1 MTRPQYDVVVIGSGF
16 GGAVVAARL
25 AEAGR
30 SVCLLERGR
39 RWEAHDYPRTFS
51 QAQSAVWDERT
62 QYGFLDYRVFGR
74 IDVIQGAGVG
84 GGSLHYF
91 NVQMRAPAAALAR
104 PEWPAAI
111 TRPTLDPYYER
122 VEEVTRPAPLVAPA
136 GERTPRRTTAFLDSA
151 RRAGYEP
158 YLVPIAVHT
167 AAAAVHPI
175 SGIRQE
181 PCTFTADCLL
191 GCKPRSKNSLDVN
204 YLPLGERHGLEIRPL
219 HQAERIEPLG
229 DDGYAVT
236 VQMLDPDRP
245 GQFERTRVEA
255 TQVVVSAGALGSTE
269 LLLRSRDVYR
279 SLPRLPEALGRR
291 WSGNGD
297 MLFAAT
303 KDCDDLIDSSHGPSI
318 TAGAYVQPA
327 GSRHIILLEDLA
339 FPPALTSLFDGTVP
353 LPSRARS
360 LAHAAGGYLRAARE
374 GGSFPARS
382 LFRGSFVPHVLP
394 YLGMGTD
401 AADGLLHLDGQGRL
415 RLDWNPAASAGMY
428 AEMEAAMRRLSTAL
442 GGDFVRSMPWRRPFR
457 RLLTAHPLGGCVM
470 SDTPSAGVVND
481 RGQVWGHPGLF
492 VADSS
497 ILPGPLAANPSLT
510 IAALA
515 ERVAEGMIAG

>member
-1 MTRPQYDVVVIGSGF
+1 MAQYDVVVIGSGF

-30 SVCLLERGR
+30 SVCLLERGAR
-39 RWEAHDYPRTFS
+39 FSPHDYPRTFS
-51 QAQSAVWDERT
+51 QAQTAVWDEGSN
-62 QYGFLDYRVFGR
+62 YGFLDYRVFGR

-91 NVQMRAPAAALAR
+91 NVQMRAPAAIFER
-104 PEWPAAI
+104 PDWPAAI
-111 TRPTLDPYYER
+111 TRATLDPYYAR

-136 GERTPRRTTAFLDSA
+136 GERTPARTQAFLDAA
-151 RRAGYEP
+151 RRAGYDP

-167 AAAAVHPI
+167 AEAAVHPI
-175 SGIRQE
+175 SGLRQE
-181 PCTFTADCLL
+181 PCTMTADCLL
-191 GCKPRSKNSLDVN
+191 GCKPRAKNSLDLN

-236 VQMLDPDRP
+236 VQQLDPTRP
-245 GQFERTRVEA
+245 GAFERTRVEA
-255 TQVVVSAGALGSTE
+255 RQLVLSAGALGSTE
-269 LLLRSRDVYR
+269 LLLRARDVYR
-279 SLPRLPEALGRR
+279 SLPDLPGALGRR

-303 KDCDDLIDSSHGPSI
+303 KECDEIIDSSYGPSI

-327 GSRHIILLEDLA
+327 GSRHLILVEDLA
-339 FPPALTSLFDGTVP
+339 FPPALTSLFDGTLP
-353 LPSRARS
+353 IPSRVRS
-360 LAHAAGGYLRAARE
+360 LAHAAGGYVRAARE

-382 LFRGSFVPHVLP
+382 LFRGSFVPRVLP

-401 AADGLLHLDGQGRL
+401 AGDGRLRIDQRGRL
-415 RLDWNPAASAGMY
+415 RLDWNPAGSAAMY
-428 AEMEAAMRRLSTAL
+428 GEMEAALRKLSGAL

-470 SDTPSAGVVND
+470 SDAPARGVVND

-497 ILPGPLAANPSLT
+497 ILPGAIAANPSLT

-515 ERVAEGMIAG
+515 ERVAEGMVG